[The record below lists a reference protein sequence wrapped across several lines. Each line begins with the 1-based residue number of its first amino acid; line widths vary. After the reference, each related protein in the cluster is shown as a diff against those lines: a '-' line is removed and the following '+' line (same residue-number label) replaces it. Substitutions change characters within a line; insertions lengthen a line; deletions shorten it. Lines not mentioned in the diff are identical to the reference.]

1 MAEEKVLLGDDV
13 VGRETPEY
21 KTLLDSMT
29 EIERVAN
36 KVVGSV
42 KPSLLNERYFSTEE
56 VMAHFHISKRALQNY
71 RDTGV
76 IPYTAIGGIFLQS
89 PGSGKCWRGITISQ
103 FTKTAN
109 KTSTSRKATHSV
121 FWR

>member
-29 EIERVAN
+29 EIERVVN

-76 IPYTAIGGIFLQS
+76 IPYTAIGGIFLY
-89 PGSGKCWRGITISQ
+89 PESGI
-103 FTKTAN
+103 
-109 KTSTSRKATHSV
+109 RKVLEGNYYKPIHKNSKQN
-121 FWR
+121 

>member
-21 KTLLDSMT
+21 KTLLGSMA
-29 EIERVAN
+29 EIELLAD

-56 VMAHFHISKRALQNY
+56 VMQHFHISRRALQNY

-76 IPYTAIGGIFLQS
+76 IQYTSIGGVILYPES
-89 PGSGKCWRGITISQ
+89 KIREVLER
-103 FTKTAN
+103 N
-109 KTSTSRKATHSV
+109 
-121 FWR
+121 

>member
-76 IPYTAIGGIFLQS
+76 IPYTGATPSSTAKSRRAIS
-89 PGSGKCWRGITISQ
+89 ATRRST
-103 FTKTAN
+103 
-109 KTSTSRKATHSV
+109 TSSRRDGPTYSTY
-121 FWR
+121 

>member
-1 MAEEKVLLGDDV
+1 M
-13 VGRETPEY
+13 
-21 KTLLDSMT
+21 
-29 EIERVAN
+29 VAN

-76 IPYTAIGGIFLQS
+76 IPYTAIGGIFLY
-89 PGSGKCWRGITISQ
+89 PESGIRKVLRGITISQ
-103 FTKTAN
+103 FTKN
-109 KTSTSRKATHSV
+109 SKQN
-121 FWR
+121 